1 MRIPG
6 SFKKGKFMHYNR
18 HDFAIEI
25 EKIFTKIT
33 KKDFAHSPTIFSA
46 DSIEL
51 GSFYDCICILLFC
64 YGKEGTLDF
73 FDDLHVYKG
82 LNMNKIK
89 MKDLIAIR
97 TKFYELLDLDVT
109 YRTIN

>member
-1 MRIPG
+1 MP
-6 SFKKGKFMHYNR
+6 YNP

-25 EKIFTKIT
+25 EKIFYKIT
-33 KKDFAHSPTIFSA
+33 KIDFSHSPTIFSA

-51 GSFYDCICILLFC
+51 GSFCDCIHILLFC
-64 YGKEGTLDF
+64 YGKDGTLDF

-82 LNMNKIK
+82 QNMNKIE

-97 TKFYELLDLDVT
+97 KRFYELLDLDVV